1 MKLLSACNVR
11 RTAVGLLA
19 AAVVVGTAF
28 AKSNGTKQAAD
39 SSNERSAEASK
50 QSPAESARQI
60 DQLLASEVF
69 KPDTKLAPRIDDATY
84 LRRVW
89 LDIVGDIPTPE
100 HVTAFVL
107 DPGKDKRRR
116 VVNELLAKPQYG
128 QNWARYWR
136 DVILSRRLE
145 DRSQLV
151 ASALVADLTERL
163 NKNESWDKIA
173 TEFITSTGDI
183 RENGLTAI
191 QAAQEARTEET
202 TAEMSRIFLGI
213 QIQCCQCHNHPY
225 DHWKRE
231 QFHEFA
237 AFFPRMALRPIQSP
251 TRRTFELISDDA
263 PERPGRMKAD
273 VMNRRGKPEHFM
285 PDLKNPTAQGTKMQP
300 KFFLTSAT
308 LPFGTPDVERRETV
322 AEWITANPWFATALV
337 NRMWGELLGE
347 GFYQPIDDIG
357 PDRKSSAPR
366 AVAALSREFAAS
378 GYDIKWLVRTICAT
392 DAYQRESRPRR
403 EADST
408 PFVAN
413 VAQPLRSDQLFNA
426 ILTAVDIDEPKDSP
440 NRRGK
445 PADGKPYG
453 PNATV
458 RQGFEVA
465 FGYDPSD
472 PRETVVSSIP
482 QALALMNGVR
492 LNLAVRAIGHETM
505 LGRQMD
511 EIKDNG
517 ALVDELYLR
526 TLSREPTEAERDSAL
541 AYCKGTKNRSA
552 VFEDLLWALLNSSE
566 FSHRR

>member
-1 MKLLSACNVR
+1 MAMKLLPRCRVGLVAIGILAGAF
-11 RTAVGLLA
+11 AVGSVLGKTNA
-19 AAVVVGTAF
+19 
-28 AKSNGTKQAAD
+28 AKSSTQTSGAA
-39 SSNERSAEASK
+39 K
-50 QSPAESARQI
+50 PTVGQIARQVDELI
-60 DQLLASEVF
+60 AAEVF
-69 KPDTKLAPRIDDATY
+69 KPETKLAARIDDATY

-89 LDIVGDIPTPE
+89 LDIAGDIPTPE

-107 DPGKDKRRR
+107 DPAKDKRER
-116 VVNELLAKPQYG
+116 VVNELLDKPQYG

-145 DRSQLV
+145 DRAQLV
-151 ASALVADLTERL
+151 SNALVADLTTKF

-173 TEFITSTGDI
+173 SEFITATGDI
-183 RENGLTAI
+183 RENGATAI
-191 QAAQEARTEET
+191 QAAQDARTEET

-237 AFFPRMALRPIQSP
+237 AFFPRMALRPVQSP
-251 TRRTFELISDDA
+251 TRRTFELISDDR
-263 PERPGRMKAD
+263 PEFPGRANANAQ
-273 VMNRRGKPEHFM
+273 NRRGKPEHYM
-285 PDLKNPTAQGTKMQP
+285 PDLKDPAAQGKKMQP

-308 LPFGTPDVERRETV
+308 LPFGTPDAERRGTV
-322 AEWITANPWFATALV
+322 AEWMTSNPWFATALV
-337 NRMWGELLGE
+337 NRMWGELVGE

-357 PDRKSSAPR
+357 PDRKPSAPK
-366 AVAALSREFAAS
+366 AVAALSRSFAAS
-378 GYDIKWLVRTICAT
+378 GYDIKWLIRTICAT
-392 DAYQRESRPRR
+392 QAYQRESRPRR
-403 EADST
+403 EADGT

-413 VAQPLRSDQLFNA
+413 IAQPLRSDQLFNA
-426 ILTAVDIDEPKDSP
+426 LLTAIDVDEPKESP
-440 NRRGK
+440 GRRGR
-445 PADGKPYG
+445 PEGKPYG
-453 PNATV
+453 LNPTV

-482 QALALMNGVR
+482 QALAMMNGVR
-492 LNLAVRAIGHETM
+492 LNLAVRAVGHETM
-505 LGRQMD
+505 LGRQLD

-517 ALVDELYLR
+517 ALVEELYLR
-526 TLSREPTEAERDSAL
+526 TLSREPTKAELNTAL
-541 AYCKGTKNRSA
+541 AYCKATKDRPV

>member
-1 MKLLSACNVR
+1 MAMKLLSRCRVALIAFGV
-11 RTAVGLLA
+11 A
-19 AAVVVGTAF
+19 AAAFSIGSVLAKTNASTTNHPAITQVEQTAHQID
-28 AKSNGTKQAAD
+28 ALVAAD
-39 SSNERSAEASK
+39 
-50 QSPAESARQI
+50 
-60 DQLLASEVF
+60 VF
-69 KPDTKLAPRIDDATY
+69 KPDTKVAPRIDDATY

-107 DPGKDKRRR
+107 DPAKDKRAR
-116 VVNELLAKPQYG
+116 VVNELLDKPQYG

-145 DRSQLV
+145 ERAQLV
-151 ASALVADLTERL
+151 SNALVADLTDKL

-173 TEFITSTGDI
+173 TDFITATGDV
-183 RENGLTAI
+183 RENGATAI
-191 QAAQEARTEET
+191 MTAQDARTDET
-202 TAEMSRIFLGI
+202 AAEMSRIFLGI

-237 AFFPRMALRPIQSP
+237 AFFPRMALRPVQSP
-251 TRRTFELISDDA
+251 TRRTFELISDDR
-263 PERPGRMKAD
+263 PEFPGRANANAQ
-273 VMNRRGKPEHFM
+273 NRRGKPEHFM
-285 PDLKNPTAQGTKMQP
+285 PDLKNPAAKGKQMQP

-308 LPFGTPDVERRETV
+308 LPFGTPDAERRGNV
-322 AEWITANPWFATALV
+322 AEWMTANPWFATAMV

-357 PDRKSSAPR
+357 PDRKPSAPK
-366 AVAALSREFAAS
+366 AVAALSRGFAAS
-378 GYDIKWLVRTICAT
+378 GHDIKWLIRTICAT
-392 DAYQRESRPRR
+392 DAYQRQSRPRR
-403 EADST
+403 EADGT

-413 VAQPLRSDQLFNA
+413 IAQPLRSDQLFNA
-426 ILTAVDIDEPKDSP
+426 ILTAVDIDEPKESP
-440 NRRGK
+440 NRRGR
-445 PADGKPYG
+445 PPQAGKPNG
-453 PNATV
+453 MNATV

-465 FGYDPSD
+465 FGFDPSD

-517 ALVDELYLR
+517 ALIEELYLR
-526 TLSREPTEAERDSAL
+526 TLSREPTELERNTTL
-541 AYCKGTKNRSA
+541 AYCKETKDRSA